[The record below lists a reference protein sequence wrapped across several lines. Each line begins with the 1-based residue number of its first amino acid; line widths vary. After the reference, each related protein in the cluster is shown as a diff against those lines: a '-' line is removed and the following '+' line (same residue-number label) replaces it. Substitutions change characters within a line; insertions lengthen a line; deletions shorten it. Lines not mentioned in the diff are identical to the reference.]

1 MPGKN
6 QENRVCQICRQTKKI
21 NELRPGDLVRP
32 PVVEIIKKTKPDW
45 DEGGYICMDDLNRFR
60 ADYLQKTIE
69 TEKGELTSLEEAVV
83 KSLKEQELLASNVNI
98 SFGQKLTFG
107 EMVADR
113 VTDFGGSWQ
122 FIFMFMG
129 VIFLWIVLNSLLL
142 IIRPFDPYPYIFLNL
157 VLSCMSAVQAPIILM
172 SQNRQEA
179 RDRIRDEH
187 NYRINLKAE
196 LEIRQLHEKL
206 DHLLVKQLQR
216 HTDTQ
221 KVLLDIMAELSNFQR
236 YT

>member
-1 MPGKN
+1 MLEN
-6 QENRVCQICRQTKKI
+6 DQENGLCQICRQTKKI
-21 NELRPGDLVRP
+21 KELRPGGLVRP
-32 PVVEIIKKTKPDW
+32 PVVEIIKIAKPDW

-69 TEKGELTSLEEAVV
+69 TDKGELTSLEETVV
-83 KSLKEQELLASNVNI
+83 KSLKEQELLATNVNV
-98 SFGQKLTFG
+98 SFGQKLTLG
-107 EMVADR
+107 QLVADR
-113 VTDFGGSWQ
+113 VTGFGGSWP
-122 FIFMFMG
+122 FIFIFMG
-129 VIFLWIVLNSLLL
+129 VISFWIVLNSMLL

-221 KVLLDIMAELSNFQR
+221 KVLLDLMTELSNCQR
-236 YT
+236 YK

>member
-1 MPGKN
+1 MAEET
-6 QENRVCQICRQTKKI
+6 QENGLCQVCRQTKRCS
-21 NELRPGDLVRP
+21 ELRPGELVRP
-32 PVVEIIKKTKPDW
+32 PVAEIIKRARPDW
-45 DEGGYICMDDLNRFR
+45 NGGGYICMDDLNRFR

-69 TEKGELTSLEEAVV
+69 TDKGELTSLEEAVV

-98 SFGQKLTFG
+98 SFGQQLTIG
-107 EMVADR
+107 ERVADR
-113 VTDFGGSWQ
+113 VTAFGGSWH
-122 FIFMFMG
+122 FIILFLG
-129 VIFLWIVLNSLLL
+129 VIFLWIVVNSVLL

-206 DHLLVKQLQR
+206 DHLLTKQLQR

-221 KVLLDIMAELSNFQR
+221 KVLLDVMAEMSNIHR
-236 YT
+236 YK